1 VSAAS
6 RAPQRRSRFHPRQ
19 LVWLIGLVV
28 ALLVVRD
35 VFFPS
40 GFQRTQETREVLVR
54 PGANIDEIAKDLVA
68 AGLLKSPLAFSIL
81 ARATGT
87 DRQLKAGQYRFV
99 KGQSVLSILTAIV
112 RGSALQEL
120 VTVPEGKTAKEI
132 AALLESRLGID
143 AAAFLA
149 AVADSALVAEFATP
163 GATTLEGYLFPNTYA
178 FLPTTAPTT
187 IVRTM
192 AAQTRRT
199 LNEELARGG
208 PIAVELTPHEILTLA
223 SIVEAE
229 AMLARERPRIAAVY
243 LNRLRQGMLLQ
254 ADPTVAYALGGVR
267 RRLFYSDLRVPSPY
281 NTYLNRGLPPGPI
294 GNPGRSSI
302 GAVLNPSPGS
312 RELFFVAKG
321 DGSHLFSET
330 GKQHMA
336 TVASVRAARTAADTL
351 AVPGSSSTADTV
363 AVGEV
368 AP

>member
-1 VSAAS
+1 MSAHDPA
-6 RAPQRRSRFHPRQ
+6 RTKGWRFHPRQ
-19 LVWLIGLVV
+19 LVWLVG
-28 ALLVVRD
+28 LLVLVLVTRD

-40 GFQRTQETREVLVR
+40 GFQRTKETREILVR
-54 PGANIDEIAKDLVA
+54 PGARIDEIAKDLVT

-99 KGQSVLSILTAIV
+99 KGQSVLSILTVLV

-120 VTVPEGKTAKEI
+120 VTVPEGKTAREI
-132 AALLESRLGID
+132 AILLENRLGLD
-143 AAAFLA
+143 AEALLA
-149 AVADSALVAEFATP
+149 AVNDSALVAEFAAP
-163 GATTLEGYLFPNTYA
+163 GATTLEGYLFPETYA
-178 FLPTTAPTT
+178 FLPTTTPIT

-192 AAQTRRT
+192 AAHTRRT
-199 LNEELARGG
+199 LADEVSRGG

-281 NTYLNRGLPPGPI
+281 NTYLHRGLPPGPI

-302 GAVLNPSPGS
+302 EAVLNPSPGS

-321 DGSHLFSET
+321 DGSHLFSES
-330 GKQHMA
+330 GEQHMK
-336 TVASVRAARTAADTL
+336 TVAAVRAARASADSTG
-351 AVPGSSSTADTV
+351 GSSSTADTV
-363 AVGEV
+363 TTG
-368 AP
+368 APTP